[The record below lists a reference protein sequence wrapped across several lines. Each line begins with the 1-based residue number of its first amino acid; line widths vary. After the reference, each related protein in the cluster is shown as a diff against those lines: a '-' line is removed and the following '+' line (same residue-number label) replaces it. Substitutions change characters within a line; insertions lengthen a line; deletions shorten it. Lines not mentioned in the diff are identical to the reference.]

1 MSVLTHV
8 EKTTHKQQML
18 WVGIGSQKEQKANAW
33 VLAVGEHKPTYCQ
46 KIIYQIC
53 E

>member
-1 MSVLTHV
+1 MSFLTHV

-18 WVGIGSQKEQKANAW
+18 RVGVGPQKEQKANAW

-46 KIIYQIC
+46 KITYQIC